1 MNWVEWMKGICHKW
15 SRGRLISPSMPI
27 GDDWY
32 LNLNSQKR
40 PPGRNLGEHR
50 LVRRSGT
57 TSRGTVVLVF
67 CLRMRS
73 FSRTEVPTI
82 FMGRNICVG
91 SSKNI
96 TPMTKF
102 TRTTWLQNGYLAVVW
117 SLTLEIT
124 LITSLP
130 KAVLFNRLL
139 LLLLQHQTYPSRE
152 KESRVN
158 TINWWQAVTRCR
170 ERRHSPG
177 SVLSSHSRRPH
188 NCKTDHF
195 TS

>member
-1 MNWVEWMKGICHKW
+1 MKGICHIW
-15 SRGRLISPSMPI
+15 SRGRLISPSMPV

-73 FSRTEVPTI
+73 FPRTEVPTI

-91 SSKNI
+91 STKNL

-102 TRTTWLQNGYLAVVW
+102 TRHLAKKCLLNS
-117 SLTLEIT
+117 SLKLGIG
-124 LITSLP
+124 
-130 KAVLFNRLL
+130 N
-139 LLLLQHQTYPSRE
+139 
-152 KESRVN
+152 N
-158 TINWWQAVTRCR
+158 
-170 ERRHSPG
+170 
-177 SVLSSHSRRPH
+177 
-188 NCKTDHF
+188 TDHCSSKSCLVQSSSIVTF
-195 TS
+195 TTTNLSFL

>member
-1 MNWVEWMKGICHKW
+1 MKGICHIW
-15 SRGRLISPSMPI
+15 SRGRLISPSLPV

-73 FSRTEVPTI
+73 FPRTEVPTI

-91 SSKNI
+91 STKNL
-96 TPMTKF
+96 TPMTRF
-102 TRTTWLQNGYLAVVW
+102 TCATLLQNVS
-117 SLTLEIT
+117 SLKLGIG
-124 LITSLP
+124 
-130 KAVLFNRLL
+130 N
-139 LLLLQHQTYPSRE
+139 
-152 KESRVN
+152 N
-158 TINWWQAVTRCR
+158 
-170 ERRHSPG
+170 
-177 SVLSSHSRRPH
+177 
-188 NCKTDHF
+188 TDHCSSKSCPVQSSSIVTF
-195 TS
+195 TTSN

>member
-1 MNWVEWMKGICHKW
+1 MKGICHIW
-15 SRGRLISPSMPI
+15 SRGRLISPSLPV

-73 FSRTEVPTI
+73 FLRTEVPTI

-91 SSKNI
+91 STKNLTSMTRFTSCHL
-96 TPMTKF
+96 TPK
-102 TRTTWLQNGYLAVVW
+102 W
-117 SLTLEIT
+117 
-124 LITSLP
+124 
-130 KAVLFNRLL
+130 LFN
-139 LLLLQHQTYPSRE
+139 
-152 KESRVN
+152 
-158 TINWWQAVTRCR
+158 
-170 ERRHSPG
+170 
-177 SVLSSHSRRPH
+177 SSLKLGIG
-188 NCKTDHF
+188 NNTDHCSSKSCLVQSSSIVTF
-195 TS
+195 TTSNLSFL